1 VNDIDAEN
9 RSHGKITQGMQIYVD
24 ADACPVK
31 AEIVRVAERHGLTIH
46 MVSNSWMRL
55 DESPLIKRVVVNNC
69 PDAAD
74 DWIAERVTVSDVAIT
89 ADILLAARCLKAG
102 AQCIGPT
109 GKPFSEANIG
119 MALAM
124 REMQKHLREI
134 GESRGFNPAFTPRD
148 RSQFLQALEQAIQ
161 AGKRGR

>member
-1 VNDIDAEN
+1 
-9 RSHGKITQGMQIYVD
+9 MQIYVD

-31 AEIVRVAERHGLTIH
+31 AEVVRVAARHGLVVH

-55 DESPLIKRVVVNNC
+55 DESPLINRVVVADG

-74 DWIAERVTVSDVAIT
+74 DWIAERVSAADIAVT

-124 REMQKHLREI
+124 RDMQRHLRET
-134 GESRGFNPAFTPRD
+134 GESRGLNPTFTPRD
-148 RSQFLQALEQAIQ
+148 RSQFLQALEQAVQI
-161 AGKRGR
+161 GKRRQESKA